1 MVGRMHCASIHCTAA
16 TCVRGRIG
24 VQAEKQAKEKERE
37 KRGPKPNGQSVLSA
51 EQVKPVA
58 N

>member
-1 MVGRMHCASIHCTAA
+1 MVGRMHCTAA
-16 TCVRGRIG
+16 TCVRGCIG

-37 KRGPKPNGQSVLSA
+37 KKGKGPKPNGQSVLSA